1 MEFWV
6 IATFACAFV
15 TVGFALHS
23 GWASRLALDEPNARS
38 LHTLP
43 TPRVGG
49 LLTVPWA
56 LAVGLLLTGEYR
68 TMALLA
74 AMLCGFS
81 FIDDRAGLSAGL
93 RLLVHLILSVVAM
106 AFADVGAWLLLV
118 AFAVAVAWM
127 INLFNFMDGA
137 DGLAGG
143 MAVIG
148 FGAYG
153 FAALAA
159 GNGDLALL
167 SFCIVAAASG
177 FLSFNFPPAR
187 IFMGD
192 AGSTTLGFLA
202 GTLGIVGWLHGVW
215 PLWFPVL
222 VFSPFVVDASVTLV
236 QRALRREKIWQ
247 AHREH
252 SYQRLVRMGWSH
264 RQLAL
269 AEYALMLSCAGGG
282 FALMRAPG
290 DVAIAGLGGVALA
303 YALIIVAV
311 GVKWRDFQ
319 GRIGR

>member
-1 MEFWV
+1 MEVWV
-6 IATFACAFV
+6 IAIFACALV
-15 TVGFALHS
+15 TVGFSLRS

-56 LAVGLLLTGEYR
+56 LTAGFLLSGEPRLT
-68 TMALLA
+68 ALLA
-74 AMLCGFS
+74 AILCGFS

-93 RLLVHLILSVVAM
+93 RLLVHLVLSVAAMLVA
-106 AFADVGAWLLLV
+106 DIDEWPLVV
-118 AFAVAVAWM
+118 AFAFAVAWM

-143 MAVIG
+143 MAAIG

-153 FAALAA
+153 IAAAAA
-159 GNGDLALL
+159 GHDDLALL
-167 SFCIVAAASG
+167 SFCVVAAVSG
-177 FLSFNFPPAR
+177 FLVFNFPPAR

-202 GTLGIVGWLHGVW
+202 GALGVIGWHRGVW

-222 VFSPFVVDASVTLV
+222 VFSPFVVDATVTLI
-236 QRALRREKIWQ
+236 QRALRREKVWQ

-252 SYQRLVRMGWSH
+252 SYQKLVRMGWSH
-264 RQLAL
+264 RRLAL
-269 AEYALMLSCAGGG
+269 VEYGLMVACAGMA
-282 FALMRAPG
+282 FALMDASA
-290 DVAIAGLGGVALA
+290 VLVSAGLGAVAVA
-303 YALIIVAV
+303 YALIITII
-311 GVKWRDFQ
+311 GVKWWNFP
-319 GRIGR
+319 GRSGR